1 MSMNDP
7 LADMLTRIR
16 NAGKAKHK
24 SVDIPGSQIKTALA
38 GVLKEEGFIKNF
50 KFIKDNKQGILRIY
64 LKYEG
69 NDRHVIYGIKRVSKP
84 SRRVYVGSSDVKTV
98 LNGLGI
104 SVLSTSKGLITDKQ
118 AVKQNVGG
126 EVLCEI
132 W

>member
-1 MSMNDP
+1 MSMSDP

-69 NDRHVIYGIKRVSKP
+69 DDRHVIYGIKRVSKP

-104 SVLSTSKGLITDKQ
+104 SVLSTSNGLITDRQ

>member
-1 MSMNDP
+1 MSMSDP

-16 NAGKAKHK
+16 NAGIAKFK

-38 GVLKEEGFIKNF
+38 GVMKEEGFIRNF
-50 KFIKDNKQGILRIY
+50 KFIKDNKQGILRVY
-64 LKYEG
+64 LKYDQ
-69 NDRHVIYGIKRVSKP
+69 NDRHVIYGIERISKP
-84 SRRVYVGSSDVKTV
+84 SRRNYVRSKDVKPV

-118 AVKQNVGG
+118 ARKENLGG
-126 EVLCEI
+126 EVLCAI